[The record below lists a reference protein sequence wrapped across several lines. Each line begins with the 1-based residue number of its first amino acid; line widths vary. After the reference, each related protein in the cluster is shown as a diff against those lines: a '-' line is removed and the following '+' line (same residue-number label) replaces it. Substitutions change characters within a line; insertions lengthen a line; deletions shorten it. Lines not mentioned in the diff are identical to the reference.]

1 MKLYVIGNGFD
12 AHHGLDTKYTSFGL
26 YLKRC
31 YNEVYDLLLEHYG
44 FEDLNPNNEQTLWDP
59 LWSEFEKSL
68 SLLDTQ
74 TVMEAHSDSIA
85 VPSSDEFK
93 DRDWG
98 AFQIDM
104 EMVLDKLTIE
114 LYKAFKEF
122 ILSVEFPPFDISKE
136 IRIDR
141 DAKYLTF
148 NYTDTLAHYYAVPEK
163 NVLFIHEKAEDND
176 IELVL
181 GHGVDPENFKEKL
194 AEPPEGLSP
203 EELDDWYQ
211 NISDQYDYSYE
222 LGKETINRYFTKT
235 FKGTDAIIENNAVFF
250 DNLLDIDEVIVIGH
264 SLADVDLHYFK
275 HLAKSVSPA
284 AKWTATYYAEDDQ
297 VKHHRTLANLGI
309 HNVSVVKIEE
319 L

>member
-12 AHHGLDTKYTSFGL
+12 VHHGLDTKYTSFGL
-26 YLKRC
+26 YLKRH
-31 YNEVYDLLLEHYG
+31 YNEVYDLLLDHYG
-44 FEDLNPNNEQTLWDP
+44 FEDLNPNNEATLWDP
-59 LWSEFEKSL
+59 LWSEFEKNL

-74 TVMEAHSDSIA
+74 TVMEAHRDSTA

-98 AFQIDM
+98 TFQIDM
-104 EMVLDKLTIE
+104 DMVLEKLTVE

-122 ILSVEFPPFDISKE
+122 ILSVEFTLFDISKE
-136 IRIDR
+136 VRIDR

-148 NYTDTLAHYYAVPEK
+148 NYTDTLAHYYSVPEQ

-181 GHGVDPENFKEKL
+181 GHGVDPENFKEKPI
-194 AEPPEGLSP
+194 EQPEGLSP

-211 NISDQYDYSYE
+211 YMSDQYDYSFE

-235 FKGTDAIIENNAVFF
+235 FKGTDAIIESNAEFF
-250 DNLLDIDEVIVIGH
+250 DNLHDIDEVTVIGH
-264 SLADVDLHYFK
+264 SLADVDLPYFD
-275 HLAKSVSPA
+275 HLAKSVSPT
-284 AKWTATYYAEDDQ
+284 AKWTATYYAEDEQ
-297 VKHHRTLANLGI
+297 AKHHRTLSNLGI
-309 HNVSVVKIEE
+309 QNISIIKIED